1 MRRAAAAQRSEPLS
15 VESGD
20 PGIDPVRAEI
30 DVLGHQSLEPRR
42 RQIGKRRDRRLGV
55 GGVLDWRGFDRSV
68 RSGRGEHPVG
78 KWRRAAGKAEPR
90 RVDLEIVA
98 AQDVLLAADVGDQRI
113 ARDHIEEGPAVGP
126 GGQQGAAFER
136 GEIGVAEQQVQ

>member
-1 MRRAAAAQRSEPLS
+1 VGLIAASDRAVASTQSA
-15 VESGD
+15 SG
-20 PGIDPVRAEI
+20 V
-30 DVLGHQSLEPRR
+30 
-42 RQIGKRRDRRLGV
+42 
-55 GGVLDWRGFDRSV
+55 
-68 RSGRGEHPVG
+68 
-78 KWRRAAGKAEPR
+78 AAGKAEPR